1 MNTNYSAYGVQNEN
15 WGESNK
21 AESSST
27 STDLD
32 PDERSQKVILF
43 FQTCQNFPSIFP
55 IVFSA
60 PLDLLNN
67 LLKNN
72 VFCYTNK
79 FHSVQFEMGQS
90 GAVGVSDSSDK
101 SKEKAPD
108 QKVAPL

>member
-43 FQTCQNFPSIFP
+43 CQTC
-55 IVFSA
+55 
-60 PLDLLNN
+60 
-67 LLKNN
+67 
-72 VFCYTNK
+72 
-79 FHSVQFEMGQS
+79 
-90 GAVGVSDSSDK
+90 
-101 SKEKAPD
+101 
-108 QKVAPL
+108 